1 VRSSR
6 TTGFGNASYH
16 RPKLSMDGTSSEKT
30 LLTAAWIAGVLFAAI
45 LGTLLVTSWGMEW
58 RVAAAL
64 AIPLSAL
71 AQGIAWTAR
80 YTCRANPLG
89 RTDPWR
95 IVLTHVISGLILSYF
110 WVSAGWLLTGFM
122 DATLSTGGNSKLFMG
137 VRTHLYGVGFSY
149 YLLGVA
155 FHYMLFAQKAS
166 QEAQARAVESS
177 MRAREAELSALKAQI
192 NPHFLYNSLNSISAL
207 TSIDPARAREMCV
220 SLADFL
226 RLTLGM
232 GEKALIPL
240 SEEVGLLEK
249 YCAIEKVRF
258 GERLMVKEEIQEEA
272 KECLMPPLL
281 LQPLFENAVV
291 HGIAQ
296 MAEGGWIRL
305 KAARVGDR
313 MSLTV
318 ENSWDPE
325 AGSSRQNGVGL
336 KNVQRRLE
344 ARYGK
349 DAQLEAKAED
359 EVFRVSLVF
368 PAETEKAK

>member
-1 VRSSR
+1 MDRSDIGKS
-6 TTGFGNASYH
+6 A
-16 RPKLSMDGTSSEKT
+16 L
-30 LLTAAWIAGVLFAAI
+30 AAMGISGVLFAAI
-45 LGTLLVTSWGMEW
+45 MGILLVTSWGMNW
-58 RVAAAL
+58 LAAATL

-71 AQGIAWTAR
+71 AQGMAWSAKF
-80 YTCRANPLG
+80 TCRSNPLVRRDAW
-89 RTDPWR
+89 RT
-95 IVLTHVISGLILSYF
+95 VLTHLVAAVVSGYLWVGIGRMEAAWIDSGLGI
-110 WVSAGWLLTGFM
+110 TGTYKKFL
-122 DATLSTGGNSKLFMG
+122 ALQ
-137 VRTHLYGVGFSY
+137 THLYGVGISY

-166 QEAQARAVESS
+166 QEAQERALESS
-177 MRAREAELSALKAQI
+177 VRAREAELSALKAQI

-232 GEKALIPL
+232 GEKAVIPL
-240 SEEVGLLEK
+240 REEVSLLEK

-258 GERLMVKEEIQEEA
+258 GERLNVQEEIQEEA
-272 KECLMPPLL
+272 KECLLPPLL

-296 MAEGGWIRL
+296 MPEGGWIKLR
-305 KAARVGDR
+305 AARNGGR

-325 AGSSRQNGVGL
+325 AGSSRKNGVGL
-336 KNVQRRLE
+336 RNVQRRLE
-344 ARYGK
+344 ARYGNEG
-349 DAQLEAKAED
+349 QLHASAED
-359 EVFRVSLVF
+359 EVFRVSLSF
-368 PAETEKAK
+368 PAETEKTT